1 MNREF
6 IPYEEA
12 RLLKGLG
19 FNEPCLR
26 YYWEGATELMG
37 NNTSPKTN
45 WELTD
50 LSNSDLKELQGTV
63 FMSAPLYQQAFRW
76 FREEFNNFSNFER
89 TNQGNFNY
97 VINRKSDNICYKS
110 YEEAEL
116 ECLRKLIKIINQNK
130 DE

>member
-1 MNREF
+1 MKAEF

-12 RLLKGLG
+12 
-19 FNEPCLR
+19 
-26 YYWEGATELMG
+26 
-37 NNTSPKTN
+37 
-45 WELTD
+45 LT
-50 LSNSDLKELQGTV
+50 LKELGFDEPCFGSWYQGDV
-63 FMSAPLYQQAFRW
+63 EPYLSIDRDEYNDLDIEHLCLSPLYQQAFRW

-110 YEEAEL
+110 YEESEL